1 MSEHQ
6 ECYPLP
12 VNCNMGKGR
21 IEFADGELLC
31 TMPPT
36 CVNESWEYKRDL
48 ILNSVNNYDRL
59 RKANEELAKALKGA
73 IIKIE
78 GECCSH
84 RTEHGAEN
92 DSCYAQEEYHA
103 LKSSESDK

>member
-59 RKANEELAKALKGA
+59 RKANEELVKALKRA
-73 IIKIE
+73 LFCVE
-78 GECCSH
+78 GED
-84 RTEHGAEN
+84 EGF
-92 DSCYAQEEYHA
+92 EYVKQMRQA
-103 LKSSESDK
+103 LQSSEVK

>member
-59 RKANEELAKALKGA
+59 RKANEELVKALKD
-73 IIKIE
+73 IKT
-78 GECCSH
+78 GVVSWKA
-84 RTEHGAEN
+84 T
-92 DSCYAQEEYHA
+92 AQWCAQVADHA
-103 LKSSESDK
+103 LQSSESDK